1 MLFLLFY
8 KIDKI
13 SSQKYKKIKHNL
25 ILNRYFDNIIKSYC
39 TQKKTHL
46 TFFNKKVIIEKET
59 SPNLKKKMKE
69 LRYLD
74 KYFIKYKFSFS
85 LGILI
90 TIIAQI
96 FSLFTPK
103 LISSSLEAIEKF
115 DKLSSVEKSST
126 MVIGQ
131 YREELIHNVLLII
144 ATTIIAGFLTFLM
157 RQTLIVMSRHIEFDL
172 KNEVFRQYE
181 NLSQNFYKQN
191 RTGDLMNRISEDV
204 SKVRMYVGPA
214 VMYTINTFIRFAI
227 VIAYMYNVS
236 PRLTL
241 YTLLPLPILS
251 YAIFKLSSEINI
263 RSTVFQQY
271 LSKVSSF
278 TQEIFSG
285 IRVIKAYSLE
295 NQQQNNL
302 ISLAEESKSKSLSLA
317 RVQSLFGPL
326 MLALIGI
333 SNLVLIYFGGML
345 YINGTIKSIGTIAE
359 FILYVNML
367 TWPVA
372 SLGWVS
378 SMVQEAEA
386 SQKRLNEFLKIVPDI
401 QNNNPS
407 SSTVDGTIS
416 FENVSYTYED
426 TNIEALKN
434 ISFTVKK
441 GETLAILGKTG
452 SGKSTLLSLISRMYD
467 VTEGQVKIDGKEIS
481 QLNLFDLRNS
491 IGIVPQDA
499 FLFSDSIKNNIK
511 FGKENATDDEVI
523 AAAKSAVV
531 HDNIEG
537 FNKGYDTILG
547 ERGITLSGG
556 QKQRVSIARAIIK
569 KPEILLFDDC
579 LSAVDT
585 ETEEA
590 ILNNLFEICKDKTTI
605 IVSHRV
611 SSAKNA
617 DKIIILENG
626 KIIQQGFHNQLINEN
641 GYYSALYLKQLSEK
655 ELL

>member
-1 MLFLLFY
+1 
-8 KIDKI
+8 
-13 SSQKYKKIKHNL
+13 
-25 ILNRYFDNIIKSYC
+25 
-39 TQKKTHL
+39 
-46 TFFNKKVIIEKET
+46 
-59 SPNLKKKMKE
+59 MKE
-69 LRYLD
+69 LQYLN
-74 KYFIKYKFSFS
+74 KYFVKYKYSFL
-85 LGILI
+85 LGIII
-90 TIIAQI
+90 TIVAQI

-103 LISSSLEAIEKF
+103 LISKSFTIIEAFAK
-115 DKLSSVEKSST
+115 DKTVTKA
-126 MVIGQ
+126 IIQ
-131 YREELIHNVLLII
+131 HELVSNILLII

-172 KNEVFRQYE
+172 KNEVFKQYE

-214 VMYTINTFIRFAI
+214 VMYTINTIIRFTI
-227 VIAYMYNVS
+227 VIIYMINVS

-251 YAIFKLSSEINI
+251 YAIFKISSEINK
-263 RSTVFQQY
+263 RSTIFQQY

-295 NQQQNNL
+295 DQHQNNMIDL
-302 ISLAEESKSKSLSLA
+302 SNESKHKSLSLA
-317 RVQSLFGPL
+317 KVQALFGPL
-326 MLALIGI
+326 MMALIGI
-333 SNLVLIYFGGML
+333 SNLVVIYFGGLM

-386 SQKRLNEFLKIVPDI
+386 SQKRINEFLKIVPEI
-401 QNNNPS
+401 QNNTS
-407 SSTVDGTIS
+407 KKSIIEGTIS
-416 FENVSYTYED
+416 FENVSYIYED
-426 TNIEALKN
+426 TNIKALQD
-434 ISFTVKK
+434 ISFTVHK

-452 SGKSTLLSLISRMYD
+452 SGKSTIISLISRLYD
-467 VTEGQVKIDGKEIS
+467 VSEGQITIDKKEIS
-481 QLNLFDLRNS
+481 KVNLFDLRNS

-499 FLFSDSIKNNIK
+499 FLFSDTIKNNIK
-511 FGKENATDDEVI
+511 FGKEDATDDEIEAV
-523 AAAKSAVV
+523 AKSAVV
-531 HDNIEG
+531 HDNIIG
-537 FNKGYDTILG
+537 FSKQYDTILG

-569 KPEILLFDDC
+569 NPKILLFDDC

-590 ILNNLFEICKDKTTI
+590 ILNNLEEICRDKTTI

-617 DKIIILENG
+617 DRIIILDEG
-626 KIIQQGFHNQLINEN
+626 RIIEQGSHNQLLNQE
-641 GYYSALYLKQLSEK
+641 GYYAALYLKQLSEK
-655 ELL
+655 ELQ

>member
-1 MLFLLFY
+1 
-8 KIDKI
+8 
-13 SSQKYKKIKHNL
+13 
-25 ILNRYFDNIIKSYC
+25 
-39 TQKKTHL
+39 
-46 TFFNKKVIIEKET
+46 
-59 SPNLKKKMKE
+59 MKE
-69 LRYLD
+69 LSYLN
-74 KYFIKYKFSFS
+74 KYFIKYKYSFSF
-85 LGILI
+85 GILI

-96 FSLFTPK
+96 FFLFTPK
-103 LISSSLEAIEKF
+103 LVSESFDVIEQF
-115 DKLSSVEKSST
+115 LKLSDTDQKSSII
-126 MVIGQ
+126 IGY
-131 YREELIHNVLLII
+131 YRQELIHNVLLII
-144 ATTIIAGFLTFLM
+144 GSAIVAGFLTFLM

-172 KNEVFRQYE
+172 KNEVFGQYQ

-227 VIAYMYNVS
+227 VIIYMYNVS
-236 PRLTL
+236 PLLTL

-251 YAIFKLSSEINI
+251 YCIFKLSSEINK
-263 RSTVFQQY
+263 RSTTFQQY

-295 NQQQNNL
+295 NQHQNNMIAL
-302 ISLAEESKSKSLSLA
+302 SDESKSKSLSLA

-326 MLALIGI
+326 MIALIGI
-333 SNLVLIYFGGML
+333 SNLVVIYFGGVM
-345 YINGTIKSIGTIAE
+345 YINGTIPNIGTIAE

-386 SQKRLNEFLKIVPDI
+386 SQKRLNEFLKIEPEI
-401 QNNNPS
+401 KNNNPDS
-407 SSTVDGTIS
+407 SDIQGSIA
-416 FENVSYTYED
+416 FENVSFTYQD

-434 ISFTVKK
+434 VTFTVKK

-452 SGKSTLLSLISRMYD
+452 SGKSTILSLISRLYD
-467 VTEGQVKIDGKEIS
+467 VTEGTITIDGNEIRT
-481 QLNLFDLRNS
+481 LNLNDLRNN

-499 FLFSDSIKNNIK
+499 FLFSDTIKNNIK
-511 FGKENATDDEVI
+511 FGNQNATDEEVI
-523 AAAKSAVV
+523 TAAKNAVV
-531 HDNIEG
+531 HDNIIA
-537 FNKGYDTILG
+537 FNKQYDTILG

-569 KPEILLFDDC
+569 NPAILLFDDC

-585 ETEEA
+585 ETEET

-617 DKIIILENG
+617 DKIIILEDG
-626 KIIQQGFHNQLINEN
+626 KIIQQGSHNQLINQE
-641 GYYSALYLKQLSEK
+641 GYYSSLYLKQLSEK

>member
-1 MLFLLFY
+1 
-8 KIDKI
+8 
-13 SSQKYKKIKHNL
+13 
-25 ILNRYFDNIIKSYC
+25 
-39 TQKKTHL
+39 
-46 TFFNKKVIIEKET
+46 
-59 SPNLKKKMKE
+59 MKE
-69 LRYLD
+69 LRYLN
-74 KYFIKYKFSFS
+74 KYFIKYKFSFL

-103 LISSSLEAIEKF
+103 LISKSFKAIEDFAK
-115 DKLSSVEKSST
+115 DETASKSF
-126 MVIGQ
+126 IQ
-131 YREELIHNVLLII
+131 QELISNILLII

-157 RQTLIVMSRHIEFDL
+157 RQTLIVMSRHVEYDL

-181 NLSQNFYKQN
+181 NLSLNFYKQN

-214 VMYTINTFIRFAI
+214 VMYTINTIIRFAI
-227 VIAYMYNVS
+227 VIVYMFNVS
-236 PRLTL
+236 PLLTL

-251 YAIFKLSSEINI
+251 YAIFRISSEINK

-295 NQQQNNL
+295 DQHQNNMVE
-302 ISLAEESKSKSLSLA
+302 LANESKSKSLNLA
-317 RVQSLFGPL
+317 KIQALFGPL
-326 MLALIGI
+326 MMALIGI
-333 SNLVLIYFGGML
+333 SNLVVIYFGGLM
-345 YINGTIKSIGTIAE
+345 YIDGTIKSIGTIAE

-386 SQKRLNEFLKIVPDI
+386 SQKRINEFLKIVPEI
-401 QNNNPS
+401 QNNNPEKS
-407 SSTVDGTIS
+407 IIEGAIS

-426 TNIEALKN
+426 TNIKALEN
-434 ISFTVKK
+434 VTFTVNK

-452 SGKSTLLSLISRMYD
+452 SGKSTIVSLISRLYD
-467 VTEGQVKIDGKEIS
+467 VSEGHISIDGKEIS
-481 QLNLFDLRNS
+481 TLNLYDLRNS

-511 FGKENATDDEVI
+511 FGKENATDEEVK
-523 AAAKSAVV
+523 AAAKSAMV
-531 HDNIEG
+531 HDNIMG
-537 FNKGYDTILG
+537 FNKKYDTVLG

-569 KPEILLFDDC
+569 NPKILLFDDC

-590 ILNNLFEICKDKTTI
+590 ILNNLDEICKDKTTI

-617 DKIIILENG
+617 GKIIILDEG
-626 KIIQQGFHNQLINEN
+626 KIIEQGSHNQLINQE
-641 GYYSALYLKQLSEK
+641 GYYAALYLKQLSEK
-655 ELL
+655 ELQ

>member
-1 MLFLLFY
+1 
-8 KIDKI
+8 
-13 SSQKYKKIKHNL
+13 
-25 ILNRYFDNIIKSYC
+25 
-39 TQKKTHL
+39 
-46 TFFNKKVIIEKET
+46 
-59 SPNLKKKMKE
+59 MKE
-69 LRYLD
+69 LQYLN
-74 KYFIKYKFSFS
+74 KYFVKYKYSFL
-85 LGILI
+85 LGIVF

-96 FSLFTPK
+96 FMLFTPK
-103 LISSSLEAIEKF
+103 LISKSFKVIEAFAK
-115 DKLSSVEKSST
+115 DKTIAKSV
-126 MVIGQ
+126 IQ
-131 YREELIHNVLLII
+131 AELVSNILLII

-214 VMYTINTFIRFAI
+214 VMYTINTAIRFTI
-227 VIAYMYNVS
+227 VIVYMYNVS

-251 YAIFKLSSEINI
+251 YAIFKLSSEINV
-263 RSTVFQQY
+263 RSTIFQQY

-278 TQEIFSG
+278 SQEIFSG
-285 IRVIKAYSLE
+285 IRVIKAYSME
-295 NQQQNNL
+295 NQHQNNMVN
-302 ISLAEESKSKSLSLA
+302 LANESKSKSLNLA
-317 RVQSLFGPL
+317 KVQSLFGPL
-326 MLALIGI
+326 MLALIGV
-333 SNLVLIYFGGML
+333 SNLVVIYFGGLM
-345 YINGTIKSIGTIAE
+345 YIDGTIKNIGTIAE

-386 SQKRLNEFLKIVPDI
+386 SQKRLNEFLKVEPEIK
-401 QNNNPS
+401 NNNENKS
-407 SSTVDGTIS
+407 VIDGSIS

-426 TNIEALKN
+426 TNITALN
-434 ISFTVKK
+434 GISFTVKK

-452 SGKSTLLSLISRMYD
+452 SGKSTILSLISRMYD
-467 VTEGQVKIDGKEIS
+467 VSDGKITIDKNEIS
-481 QLNLFDLRNS
+481 TINLFDLRNS
-491 IGIVPQDA
+491 IGIVLQDA
-499 FLFSDSIKNNIK
+499 FLFSDSIKNNIM
-511 FGKENATDDEVI
+511 FGKENATDEEVKS
-523 AAAKSAVV
+523 AAKSAVV
-531 HDNIEG
+531 HDNIMG
-537 FNKGYDTILG
+537 FNKQYETVLG

-569 KPEILLFDDC
+569 NPPILLFDDC

-585 ETEEA
+585 QTEEA
-590 ILNNLFEICKDKTTI
+590 ILNNLDEICKDKTTI

-617 DKIIILENG
+617 DKIIIIDNG
-626 KIIQQGFHNQLINEN
+626 QIVQQGSHNQLINQE

-655 ELL
+655 EML

>member
-1 MLFLLFY
+1 
-8 KIDKI
+8 
-13 SSQKYKKIKHNL
+13 
-25 ILNRYFDNIIKSYC
+25 
-39 TQKKTHL
+39 
-46 TFFNKKVIIEKET
+46 
-59 SPNLKKKMKE
+59 MKE
-69 LRYLD
+69 LSYLN
-74 KYFIKYKFSFS
+74 KYFIKYKYSFS

-103 LISSSLEAIEKF
+103 LISKSLNAIERF
-115 DKLSSVEKSST
+115 DKLPKSDQASQ
-126 MVIGQ
+126 VIIDT
-131 YREELIHNVLLII
+131 YRQGLIHNVLLII
-144 ATTIIAGFLTFLM
+144 ATTIVAGFLTFLM

-172 KNEVFRQYE
+172 KNEVFKQYE

-227 VIAYMYNVS
+227 VIIYMYNVS

-241 YTLLPLPILS
+241 YTILPLPVLS
-251 YAIFKLSSEINI
+251 FCIFKLSSEINK
-263 RSTVFQQY
+263 RSTIFQQY

-278 TQEIFSG
+278 SQEIFSG

-295 NQQQNNL
+295 NQHQNNMVV
-302 ISLAEESKSKSLSLA
+302 LAEESKSKSLNLA
-317 RVQSLFGPL
+317 KVQSLFGPL
-326 MLALIGI
+326 MIALIGI
-333 SNLVLIYFGGML
+333 SNLVVIYFGGVM
-345 YINGTIKSIGTIAE
+345 YINGTIKSLGTIAE

-386 SQKRLNEFLKIVPDI
+386 SQKRLNEFLKIEPEI
-401 QNNNPS
+401 KNNNKNS
-407 SSTVDGTIS
+407 SLIQGSIA

-426 TNIEALKN
+426 TEIEALKN
-434 ISFTVKK
+434 VSFTVKK

-452 SGKSTLLSLISRMYD
+452 SGKSTILSLISRLYD
-467 VTEGQVKIDGKEIS
+467 VTDGKITIDGSEIS
-481 QLNLFDLRNS
+481 TLNLNDLRNE

-499 FLFSDSIKNNIK
+499 FLFSDTIKNNIK
-511 FGKENATDDEVI
+511 FGNQNATDEEVI
-523 AAAKSAVV
+523 EAAKNAVV
-531 HDNIEG
+531 HENIIT
-537 FNKGYDTILG
+537 FNKQYETILG

-569 KPEILLFDDC
+569 DPAILLFDDC

-585 ETEEA
+585 ETEET
-590 ILNNLFEICKDKTTI
+590 ILNNLFEICKNKTTI
-605 IVSHRV
+605 IVSHRI

-626 KIIQQGFHNQLINEN
+626 KIIQQGSHNQLLGEE
-641 GYYSALYLKQLSEK
+641 GYYSSLYLKQLSEK
-655 ELL
+655 ESL